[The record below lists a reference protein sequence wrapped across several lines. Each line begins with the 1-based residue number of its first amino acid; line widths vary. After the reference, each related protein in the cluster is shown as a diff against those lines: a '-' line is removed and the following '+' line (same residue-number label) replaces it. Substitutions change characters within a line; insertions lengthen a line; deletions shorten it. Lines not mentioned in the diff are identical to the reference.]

1 MSIEKYKVE
10 TIEDNSNNNVYE
22 ESFSCNSNNNDYKEN
37 IEDNSNNNVYEESF
51 SCNSNNNDYKEDIED
66 NSNNN
71 VDKELFSCNICQKTI
86 TTKSKLNNHIKQ
98 VHLGLKDHQCETCER
113 TFTSKQVIVLHVEFV
128 NSLINDVNLHF
139 KCEVAKL
146 GTAATGKF
154 LSGKKELLCNAP
166 KLHRIS
172 GLPKSS

>member
-1 MSIEKYKVE
+1 MLIAYKVE
-10 TIEDNSNNNVYE
+10 KTEDNSNNNVYK
-22 ESFSCNSNNNDYKEN
+22 ESFSCNS
-37 IEDNSNNNVYEESF
+37 INNVY
-51 SCNSNNNDYKEDIED
+51 KEDNED

-71 VDKELFSCNICQKTI
+71 VDKEDKEDNSNNNVFKESFSCIICQKTI

-113 TFTSKQVIVLHVEFV
+113 TFTSKQVIVLHVELV
-128 NSLINDVNLHF
+128 NNLINDVNLHF
-139 KCEVAKL
+139 KCEVDKL